1 MRKCGIMR
9 LVMHLKRIELQGFKT
24 FAKKT
29 VVEFP
34 EPEKNKKAITV
45 VVGPNGSGK
54 SNLADAIRW
63 CLGEQSMKQLRGK
76 KSEDII
82 FSGSKGK
89 GRSGFAEVVMVFD
102 NVDDSFPIDFTEVAI
117 SRRLYRDG
125 NSEYLLNGKSVRL
138 QDIQLL
144 LADGGIGQR
153 SYSVIGQGMID
164 HVLTSSPEERKVF
177 FDDAMGVRGFQIKRH
192 QALNKLSRSEDNLA
206 EVERILAEIEP
217 RLRILKRQVKR
228 LEEREEVEVQLK
240 KVQADYYA
248 LLLDELTNEAN
259 NAREIE
265 IGYGNQISQKEAEIS
280 ELDRKLAELETRI
293 KADQK
298 EEVKTDNSRQEL
310 REKEAELKQ
319 LERRVFEA
327 EREIEIA
334 KVQFQSK
341 WSPMPLNKILNS
353 IEEIQ
358 KKQKSLFNSIR
369 EAKDVSQIE
378 ALNGDLDSLEA
389 SIEDLRARLTRPQED
404 DFVPEQKML
413 QKIENAK
420 SARDDKQAEV
430 TAIEERIASAHEEK
444 KQIKKET
451 NELFDIQRKL
461 RELQRE
467 LHVLETEAH
476 SVNIRIARAD
486 TRIDGLHQE
495 IAEQF
500 LGSMEDIQVARQNL
514 SKKSVEHL
522 KDEVNKL
529 LRKRELIGGIDEEVV
544 KEYQETE
551 ERYTHLFEQSSDIKQ
566 ALIETKKVIRELDE
580 RIKKQSEG
588 AFKAINKQFSEYFK
602 QLFGGG
608 SAKLIELY
616 PDSEEDGA
624 QVSLDRAL
632 EALAHEEVEEMSN
645 YKPAKDEVIGIEI
658 QATPPNK
665 KLKALNLLSG
675 GEKALTSIALL
686 SAIMGTNPSPFV
698 VLDEVDAALDE
709 TNTMKFANILEELQ
723 EKTQFIVI
731 THNRATM
738 EKADLLYGVTMGDEG
753 HSTLISVELKDITDE
768 GTARR

>member
-1 MRKCGIMR
+1 
-9 LVMHLKRIELQGFKT
+9 MHLKRIELQGFKT

-89 GRSGFAEVVMVFD
+89 SRSGFAEVVMVFD
-102 NVDDSFPIDFTEVAI
+102 NVDDSFPVEFAEVAI

-144 LADGGIGQR
+144 LAEGGIGQR

-206 EVERILAEIEP
+206 EVERILDEIEP

-228 LEEREEVEVQLK
+228 LEEREEVEERLK
-240 KVQADYYA
+240 AVQADYYA
-248 LLLDELTNEAN
+248 VILNDLTKEAN
-259 NAREIE
+259 DARAIE
-265 IGYGNQISQKEAEIS
+265 AKYNDQISTKEAEIKT
-280 ELDRKLAELETRI
+280 LDEKLAELEKKI

-298 EEVKTDNSRQEL
+298 EEVKTDDSRDEL
-310 REKEAELKQ
+310 REKEAELKK
-319 LERRVFEA
+319 LERAVFEA

-341 WSPMPLNKILNS
+341 WSPMPLNKILES
-353 IEEIQ
+353 IETIQ
-358 KKQKSLFNSIR
+358 NNQRSVFEKVKS
-369 EAKDVSQIE
+369 AKDISEIE
-378 ALNGDLDSLEA
+378 SLISEIDN
-389 SIEDLRARLTRPQED
+389 IENSVDDLRGRLTRPQED
-404 DFVPEQKML
+404 DFVADSKLTEVVNK
-413 QKIENAK
+413 AK
-420 SARDDKQAEV
+420 ADRDAKQAEIK
-430 TAIEERIASAHEEK
+430 ALEDKIDEARKEK
-444 KQIKKET
+444 KQVKQET

-486 TRIDGLHQE
+486 TRIDGVHQE

-500 LGSMEDIQVARQNL
+500 SGSMEDIQVARQSL
-514 SKKSVEHL
+514 SKKSAESL

-529 LRKRELIGGIDEEVV
+529 LRKRDLIGGIDEEVV
-544 KEYQETE
+544 QEFKETE
-551 ERYTHLFEQSSDIKQ
+551 ERYNHLEEQSSDIKK
-566 ALIETKKVIRELDE
+566 ALIETRKVIKELDE

-588 AFKAINKQFSEYFK
+588 AFKAINKQFSNYFK

-608 SAKLIELY
+608 SAKLMELY
-616 PDSEEDGA
+616 PEDEEDGA

-632 EALAHEEVEEMSN
+632 EALAHEEVEDLSPH
-645 YKPAKDEVIGIEI
+645 KPAKDEVIGIDI

-665 KLKALNLLSG
+665 KLKSLNLLSG

-709 TNTMKFANILEELQ
+709 TNTMKFADILEELQ

-753 HSTLISVELKDITDE
+753 HSTLIGVELKDIADE

>member
-1 MRKCGIMR
+1 
-9 LVMHLKRIELQGFKT
+9 MHLKRIELQGFKT

-89 GRSGFAEVVMVFD
+89 SRSGFAEVVMVFD
-102 NVDDSFPIDFTEVAI
+102 NVDDSFPVEFAEVAI

-144 LADGGIGQR
+144 LAEGGIGQR

-206 EVERILAEIEP
+206 EVERILDEIEP

-228 LEEREEVEVQLK
+228 LEEREEVEERLK
-240 KVQADYYA
+240 AVQADYYA
-248 LLLDELTNEAN
+248 VILNDLTKEAN
-259 NAREIE
+259 DARAIE
-265 IGYGNQISQKEAEIS
+265 AKYNDQISTKEAEITT
-280 ELDRKLAELETRI
+280 LDEKLAELEKKI

-298 EEVKTDNSRQEL
+298 EEVKTDDSRDEL
-310 REKEAELKQ
+310 REKEAELKK
-319 LERRVFEA
+319 LERAVFEA

-341 WSPMPLNKILNS
+341 WSPMPLNKILES
-353 IEEIQ
+353 IEAIQ
-358 KKQKSLFNSIR
+358 NNQKSVFAKVKS
-369 EAKDVSQIE
+369 AKDISEIE
-378 ALNGDLDSLEA
+378 SLISEIDN
-389 SIEDLRARLTRPQED
+389 IENSVDDLRGRLTRPQED
-404 DFVPEQKML
+404 DFVADSKLTEAVNK
-413 QKIENAK
+413 AK
-420 SARDDKQAEV
+420 AGRDAKQAEIK
-430 TAIEERIASAHEEK
+430 ALEAKIDEARKEK
-444 KQIKKET
+444 KQVKQET

-486 TRIDGLHQE
+486 TRIDGVHQE

-500 LGSMEDIQVARQNL
+500 SGSMEDIQVARQSL
-514 SKKSVEHL
+514 SKKSAESL

-529 LRKRELIGGIDEEVV
+529 LRKRDLIGGIDEEVV
-544 KEYQETE
+544 QEFKETE
-551 ERYTHLFEQSSDIKQ
+551 ERYNHLEEQSSDIKK
-566 ALIETKKVIRELDE
+566 ALIETRKVIKELDE

-588 AFKAINKQFSEYFK
+588 AFKAINKQFSNYFK

-608 SAKLIELY
+608 SAKLMELY
-616 PDSEEDGA
+616 PEDEEDGA

-632 EALAHEEVEEMSN
+632 EALAHEEVEDLSPH
-645 YKPAKDEVIGIEI
+645 KPAKDEVIGIDI

-665 KLKALNLLSG
+665 KLKSLNLLSG

-753 HSTLISVELKDITDE
+753 HSTLIGVELKDIADE